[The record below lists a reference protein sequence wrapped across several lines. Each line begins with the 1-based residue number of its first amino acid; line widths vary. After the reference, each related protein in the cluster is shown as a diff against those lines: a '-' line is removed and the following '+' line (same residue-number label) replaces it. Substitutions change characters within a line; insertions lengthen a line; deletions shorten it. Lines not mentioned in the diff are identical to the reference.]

1 MAAGGLA
8 CAMRA
13 NAARAGSPSEGA
25 GSLRAFETEA
35 DFVYRA
41 LRRQGVAET
50 DVEDLAQDVFVVLC
64 RRWHELDHGRPLR
77 PWLSGVIVKLAQQHR
92 RREGRFVPAG
102 VVDREDSHRSAD
114 DQLGSARARALVTR
128 ALSQLPDKHRAVL
141 VMHDLDGVPMR
152 EIATRLEVPL
162 FTAYTRLRSGR
173 RKLSKAI
180 AGLHGPQRRGIALGI
195 GRLWLGAAAMVTF
208 ALGVALWSG
217 RAPRPGQPAGAAA
230 TGATPRSLAR
240 GLVGHWRF
248 DEPEAAGR
256 VFADGAGDN
265 PCLLQTTDG
274 ALHAHRVPGVQGG
287 ALALDG
293 KAWLECPR
301 PGRLARLD
309 TDLTVA
315 LWIRTSDTASRQALV
330 TRQLGE
336 SGDRLFSVRLQRGRV
351 EFLSHVWKTQLA
363 RPFTADGWTHLA
375 AVRDAT
381 GTQLY
386 LNGVQVGRNGRTV
399 PGAIGGGS
407 GALVIGGQENG
418 PEPGQAQ
425 DRFHGA
431 LDELLVYDRALS
443 GAEIG
448 ALAARVQP
456 LRAP

>member
-1 MAAGGLA
+1 
-8 CAMRA
+8 MRA
-13 NAARAGSPSEGA
+13 DAARAGSRSEGA

-92 RREGRFVPAG
+92 RRMGRFVPAG
-102 VVDREDSHRSAD
+102 VVDREDSDRSAD
-114 DQLGSARARALVTR
+114 DQLGGARARALITR
-128 ALSQLPDKHRAVL
+128 ALSQLPDKHRVVL
-141 VMHDLDGVPMR
+141 VMHDLEGVPMR
-152 EIATRLEVPL
+152 EIATSLAVPL
-162 FTAYTRLRSGR
+162 FTAYTRLRAGR

-180 AGLHGPQRRGIALGI
+180 AGLHAPQRQGIALA
-195 GRLWLGAAAMVTF
+195 GRPWIAAAALVTLG
-208 ALGVALWSG
+208 LGVTLWSG
-217 RAPRPGQPAGAAA
+217 RASRPGERAGAGV
-230 TGATPRSLAR
+230 TGETPRSLAR
-240 GLVGHWRF
+240 GLVGYWRF
-248 DEPEAAGR
+248 DEPEGAGR
-256 VFADGAGDN
+256 VFADGAGDT
-265 PCLLQTTDG
+265 PCLLQSTDG
-274 ALHAHRVPGVQGG
+274 APHARRVQGVQGG

-309 TDLTVA
+309 TDLTIA

-336 SGDRLFSVRLQRGRV
+336 SGDRLFSVRLQRERV

-363 RPFTADGWTHLA
+363 RPYAGGGWTHLA

-386 LNGVQVGRNGRTV
+386 LDGVQVGRNGRTV

-425 DRFHGA
+425 DRFRGA

-456 LRAP
+456 VPAPRE